1 MRILYFFAHPS
12 DTDSPRPSQTLTILN
27 TYRVGGAVRD
37 TLLGY
42 PHHETDWV
50 VVGSTPEE
58 MIAEGY
64 TQVGRDFPVFL
75 HPDSKEEYALAR
87 TERKSGPGY
96 HGFVVHADPSVTLE
110 EDLERRDLT
119 INAMAM
125 GEAGAV
131 IDPYGG
137 QKDLNAKILRHVSP
151 HFVEDPLRVL
161 RVARFAARYD
171 HLGFTVAEETLS
183 LMAEIVAADELPHL
197 STERVWVE
205 TEKALGEQHPEV
217 YWQVLADCGA
227 LTVLLPE
234 LAVSHGIAALSRAA
248 PHTARSDCRWAALL
262 ADLPEA
268 RAREASERLKAPNGY
283 SLLATR
289 VSRWRPGIKTAL
301 KNADECMTLLK
312 ALDALRREEPFE
324 GFCETLV
331 ALEQNSADAQ
341 SAVDLLQRA
350 RAVAQHVKA
359 ADFADRGV
367 TGPALGIAI
376 QAAQIERVNA
386 LFN

>member
-1 MRILYFFAHPS
+1 MNI
-12 DTDSPRPSQTLTILN
+12 
-27 TYRVGGAVRD
+27 YRVGGAVRD

-58 MIAEGY
+58 MIAKGY

-75 HPDSKEEYALAR
+75 HPKTKEEYALAR

-96 HGFVVHADPSVTLE
+96 HGFVVHADPSVTLD

-125 GEAGAV
+125 NEAGVV

-137 QKDLNAKILRHVSP
+137 QVDLEAKILRHVSP

-161 RVARFAARYD
+161 RVARFAARYQ
-171 HLGFTVAEETLS
+171 HFGFTIAEDTLS
-183 LMAEIVAADELPHL
+183 LMAKIVATGELLHL
-197 STERVWVE
+197 SAERVWVE

-234 LAVSHGIAALSRAA
+234 LAVTQGIAALSRAA
-248 PHTARSDCRWAALL
+248 PHTSRSDCRWAALL

-268 RAREASERLKAPNGY
+268 RAAGASETLKAPNAY

-289 VSRWRPGIKTAL
+289 VSGGRPKVKTAL
-301 KNADECMTLLK
+301 KDAEKCMALLK
-312 ALDALRREEPFE
+312 ALDALRRKEPFE

-331 ALEQNSADAQ
+331 AMEQNSTDAQ
-341 SAVDLLQRA
+341 RTIDLLRRA
-350 RAVAQHVKA
+350 RGAAQKVKA
-359 ADFADRGV
+359 ADFADQGLA
-367 TGPALGIAI
+367 GPELGAAI
-376 QAAQIERVNA
+376 QSAQIERIA
-386 LFN
+386 TLLD

>member
-1 MRILYFFAHPS
+1 M
-12 DTDSPRPSQTLTILN
+12 N
-27 TYRVGGAVRD
+27 CYRVGGAVRD
-37 TLLGY
+37 TLLGF

-58 MIAEGY
+58 MVKNGY
-64 TQVGRDFPVFL
+64 AQVGRDFPVFL
-75 HPDSKEEYALAR
+75 HPDTKEEFALAR

-125 GEAGAV
+125 DEDGGV
-131 IDPYGG
+131 TDPFGG
-137 QKDLNAKILRHVSP
+137 QADLDAKILRHVSP

-161 RVARFAARYD
+161 RVARFASRYH

-197 STERVWVE
+197 STERIWVE

-217 YWQVLADCGA
+217 YWQVLANCDA

-234 LAVSHGIAALSRAA
+234 LAVSQGIVALSRAA
-248 PHTARSDCRWAALL
+248 PHTQRTDCRWAALL
-262 ADLPEA
+262 ADLSEA
-268 RAREASERLKAPNGY
+268 RAADASERLKAPNAY

-289 VSRWRPGIKTAL
+289 VSGGRSRINAAL
-301 KNADECMTLLK
+301 KDSTECMTVLK

-331 ALEQNSADAQ
+331 ALEQNSAGAQ
-341 SAVDLLQRA
+341 NAIDLLRA
-350 RAVAQHVKA
+350 ARNAAQQVKA
-359 ADFADRGV
+359 TDFADQGL
-367 TGPALGIAI
+367 TGPELGAAI
-376 QAAQIERVNA
+376 QAAQIARIAE
-386 LFN
+386 LLD

>member
-1 MRILYFFAHPS
+1 MNI
-12 DTDSPRPSQTLTILN
+12 
-27 TYRVGGAVRD
+27 YRVGGAVRD

-58 MIAEGY
+58 MITEGY
-64 TQVGRDFPVFL
+64 AQVGRDFPVFL
-75 HPDSKEEYALAR
+75 HPDTKEEYALAR

-110 EDLERRDLT
+110 QDLERRDLT

-125 GEAGAV
+125 DEDGV
-131 IDPYGG
+131 VTDPFGG
-137 QKDLNAKILRHVSP
+137 QADLEAKILRHVSP

-161 RVARFAARYD
+161 RVARFATRYH

-183 LMAEIVAADELPHL
+183 LMAEIVAANELPHL

-217 YWQVLADCGA
+217 YWHVLAGCGA
-227 LTVLLPE
+227 LAVLLPE
-234 LAVSHGIAALSRAA
+234 LAVAEGIAALERAA
-248 PHTARSDCRWAALL
+248 PHTERSDCRWAALL

-268 RAREASERLKAPNGY
+268 RSKDASERLKAPNAY
-283 SLLATR
+283 SLLAER
-289 VSRWRPGIKTAL
+289 VSGERPRIKTAL
-301 KNADECMTLLK
+301 KDSNECMNLLK
-312 ALDALRREEPFE
+312 ALDALRREEPFT

-331 ALEQNSADAQ
+331 ALEQNSVDAQ
-341 SAVDLLQRA
+341 TAIDLLQRA
-350 RAVAQHVKA
+350 RAAAQHVKA

-367 TGPALGIAI
+367 TGPELGAAI
-376 QAAQIERVNA
+376 QAAQIERIAAV
-386 LFN
+386 LE

>member
-1 MRILYFFAHPS
+1 MKIF
-12 DTDSPRPSQTLTILN
+12 
-27 TYRVGGAVRD
+27 RVGGAVRD

-58 MIAEGY
+58 MIANGF

-75 HPDSKEEYALAR
+75 HPESKEEYALAR

-96 HGFVVHADPSVTLE
+96 RGFEVHADPSVTLE

-125 GEAGAV
+125 DESGAIV
-131 IDPYGG
+131 DPYGG
-137 QKDLNAKILRHVSP
+137 QADLDAKILRHVSP

-161 RVARFAARYD
+161 RVARFAARYH
-171 HLGFTVAEETLS
+171 HLGFTVAAETLS

-205 TEKALGEQHPEV
+205 TEKALGEQHPEI
-217 YWQVLADCGA
+217 YCQVLSDCGA
-227 LTVLLPE
+227 LAALLPE
-234 LAVSHGIAALSRAA
+234 LAVSQGIAALSRAT
-248 PHTARSDCRWAALL
+248 PHTERADCRWAALL
-262 ADLPEA
+262 SDLPEA
-268 RAREASERLKAPNGY
+268 RAADASERLKAPKAY

-289 VSRWRPGIKTAL
+289 VSGGRLRIKSAL
-301 KNADECMTLLK
+301 KDGTECMTLLK
-312 ALDALRREEPFE
+312 TLDALRREEPFE

-331 ALEQNSADAQ
+331 ALEQNSTDAMN
-341 SAVDLLQRA
+341 AVETLRKTRNA
-350 RAVAQHVKA
+350 AKTIKA
-359 ADFADRGV
+359 ADFSDQGIA
-367 TGPALGIAI
+367 GPALGAAI
-376 QAAQIERVNA
+376 EAAQIEIIKA
-386 LFN
+386 LLA

>member
-1 MRILYFFAHPS
+1 MNRF
-12 DTDSPRPSQTLTILN
+12 
-27 TYRVGGAVRD
+27 RVGGAVRD

-42 PHHETDWV
+42 PHQEIDWV

-58 MIAEGY
+58 MTAAGY

-75 HPDSKEEYALAR
+75 HPDTKEEYALAR

-96 HGFVVHADPSVTLE
+96 RGFTVHADPSITLE

-125 GEAGAV
+125 DTEGV
-131 IDPYGG
+131 VTDPFGG
-137 QKDLNAKILRHVSP
+137 QADLDAKILRHVSP

-161 RVARFAARYD
+161 RVARFAARYH
-171 HLGFTVAEETLS
+171 HLGFVVADETQR
-183 LMAEIVAADELPHL
+183 LMAEIVAAGELPHL
-197 STERVWVE
+197 SIERVWVE

-227 LTVLLPE
+227 LDVLLPE
-234 LAVSHGIAALSRAA
+234 LAVSQGIAALRRAA
-248 PHTARSDCRWAALL
+248 PHTRRADCRWAALL

-268 RAREASERLKAPNGY
+268 RAKDASKRLKAPNAY
-283 SLLATR
+283 SQLATR
-289 VSRWRPGIKTAL
+289 VSGGRPKIKTAL
-301 KNADECMTLLK
+301 KDANECMALLK
-312 ALDALRREEPFE
+312 GLDALRREEPFE

-331 ALEQNSADAQ
+331 ALEQKSADAQ
-341 SAVDLLQRA
+341 KAIDLLQRA
-350 RAVAQHVKA
+350 RAAAQKVKA

-367 TGPALGIAI
+367 TGPELGAAI
-376 QAAQIERVNA
+376 QAAQTEAIDA
-386 LFN
+386 LLS